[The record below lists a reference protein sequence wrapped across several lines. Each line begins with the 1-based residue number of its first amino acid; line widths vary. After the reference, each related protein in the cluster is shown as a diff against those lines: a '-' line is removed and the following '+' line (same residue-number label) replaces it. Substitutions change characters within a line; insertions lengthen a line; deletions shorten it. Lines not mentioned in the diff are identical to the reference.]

1 MNVSLFITSVRC
13 TCKKLC
19 VSSQKFSLPS
29 RTSKYLS
36 TCRMATKS
44 ALVLLAEGA
53 EEMELVI
60 SVDVLR
66 RAGVSY
72 FHVNTILMSFF
83 IIGIVLVFLWSQSCL
98 F

>member
-1 MNVSLFITSVRC
+1 MNLSLFITSWRC
-13 TCKKLC
+13 TSKKLFG
-19 VSSQKFSLPS
+19 SSQKLSLAFH
-29 RTSKYLS
+29 TSKFLS

-66 RAGVSY
+66 RAGVS
-72 FHVNTILMSFF
+72 
-83 IIGIVLVFLWSQSCL
+83 
-98 F
+98 

>member
-1 MNVSLFITSVRC
+1 MTVSLFITSLRC
-13 TCKKLC
+13 TSKKLL
-19 VSSQKFSLPS
+19 VSSQKFSLAS
-29 RTSKYLS
+29 RTSKLLS

-66 RAGVSY
+66 RAGVS
-72 FHVNTILMSFF
+72 
-83 IIGIVLVFLWSQSCL
+83 SC
-98 F
+98 